1 MAHSSKPI
9 VGIIGSRSITSLNLD
24 LFLDKS
30 EIGEI
35 VSGGA
40 NGVDHIAE
48 QWAKRNK
55 IEFIAMLPNYKLL
68 GSHWAPLK
76 RDEDIVNYCDKIVC
90 FWDGKSTGS
99 KYTMDYAVKTG
110 KEVILHI
117 IESREN

>member
-40 NGVDHIAE
+40 NGVDQIAE
-48 QWAKRNK
+48 Q
-55 IEFIAMLPNYKLL
+55 
-68 GSHWAPLK
+68 
-76 RDEDIVNYCDKIVC
+76 
-90 FWDGKSTGS
+90 
-99 KYTMDYAVKTG
+99 
-110 KEVILHI
+110 
-117 IESREN
+117 

>member
-40 NGVDHIAE
+40 NGVDQIAE